1 MRQPQIVRTTLG
13 DLIAAV
19 TEEVTAVIGDS
30 PGTYIVVSYVVSDLL
45 SRRGRAMA
53 RATSIV
59 TVLVF
64 LGSLAAANP
73 AASETL
79 PPQRQG

>member
-30 PGTYIVVSYVVSDLL
+30 SGTFTARQKIIGDGGTETHLYESILDLSSEIAVIAIL
-45 SRRGRAMA
+45 KGAVGIIFYDLDYRRR
-53 RATSIV
+53 
-59 TVLVF
+59 
-64 LGSLAAANP
+64 
-73 AASETL
+73 
-79 PPQRQG
+79 

>member
-53 RATSIV
+53 RAINRDS
-59 TVLVF
+59 F
-64 LGSLAAANP
+64 SF
-73 AASETL
+73 S
-79 PPQRQG
+79 RQFGGRKPGRI

>member
-45 SRRGRAMA
+45 SRRRKGNGPRNINRDSLSFSRQFGGRKAG
-53 RATSIV
+53 RI
-59 TVLVF
+59 
-64 LGSLAAANP
+64 
-73 AASETL
+73 
-79 PPQRQG
+79 